1 MLSQQ
6 EQKKLMTPSV
16 LLQDLLI
23 YGHPLESCK
32 NSLCIIAELKLA
44 AIEIFLSRL
53 RQRFYRKR

>member
-1 MLSQQ
+1 MLTQQ
-6 EQKKLMTPSV
+6 EQMTPSI

-23 YGHPLESCK
+23 YGHSPESK
-32 NSLCIIAELKLA
+32 NSLCFIAELKIA